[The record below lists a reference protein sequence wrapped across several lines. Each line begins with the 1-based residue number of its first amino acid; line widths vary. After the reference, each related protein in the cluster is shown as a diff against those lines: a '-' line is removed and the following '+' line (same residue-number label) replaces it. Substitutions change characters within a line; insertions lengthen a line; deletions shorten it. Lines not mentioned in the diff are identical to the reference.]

1 MQVDGTIL
9 YDLESNWQLA
19 GRQAAGRRKQ
29 TVRLGV
35 ELAGSG
41 KEGSR

>member
-1 MQVDGTIL
+1 MQVDGPIL
-9 YDLESNWQLA
+9 YDLESKWQLA
-19 GRQAAGRRKQ
+19 GRQVAGRWTH

-41 KEGSR
+41 KAGRR